1 MTSHNLSAGTF
12 TNSFESNMT
21 INLQVSLQ
29 VQLLIDVLS
38 IVNNDFFVMV
48 QERFSHDIILLFLC
62 KWYWR
67 VT

>member
-12 TNSFESNMT
+12 TNRFESNMT
-21 INLQVSLQ
+21 INLVSLQ

-48 QERFSHDIILLFLC
+48 QERFSHDIFYCFYVNDIG
-62 KWYWR
+62 K
-67 VT
+67 